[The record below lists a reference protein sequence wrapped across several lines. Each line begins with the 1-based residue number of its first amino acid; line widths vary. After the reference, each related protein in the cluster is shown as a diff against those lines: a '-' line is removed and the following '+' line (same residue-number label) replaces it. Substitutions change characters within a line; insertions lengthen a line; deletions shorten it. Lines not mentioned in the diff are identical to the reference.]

1 MSYWGYK
8 PFVSVAQRRANAA
21 KLVRQLLKAGQT
33 VSPVVI
39 EGRRIAASFWGK
51 AWCDNLE
58 RYSDFSNRLPRGRTY
73 VRNGSVV
80 DLSIAEGSVEA
91 LVSGSQIYKVR
102 IDIAPATPPRWNAIC
117 ADCTGSIGSI
127 VELLQGK
134 LAKKVMERV
143 CREGDG
149 LFPGPQEIKLA
160 CTCPDWAEMCKH
172 VAAVLYGIGAR
183 FDANPDALFTL
194 RGVDRNELIA
204 IGVDPSMTEATTNER
219 VLADDDMAA
228 LFGIEL
234 DVPGPSTAIAQGRS
248 AMPKANTEQ
257 RRARKS
263 DTTQK
268 VRETGAEIKSP
279 RLAAKPDKHKR
290 DPLPTT
296 PHEGVGSKQPLGIPQ
311 IVKPPVIDRGEA
323 EQATGDTHKLTPRA
337 KLREAAAYT
346 GGRPV
351 RLSVRK
357 KLAEPSRGQRRGR
370 PR

>member
-8 PFVSVAQRRANAA
+8 PYVSVAQRRTNAA
-21 KLVRQLLKAGQT
+21 KQVKLLLKKGQT

-58 RYSDFSNRLPRGRTY
+58 HYSDYANRLPRGRTY
-73 VRNGSVV
+73 VRNGSVI

-102 IDIAPATPPRWNAIC
+102 IDIAPATPQRWRSIC
-117 ADCTGSIGSI
+117 TDCAGSIGSI

-149 LFPGPQEIKLA
+149 LFPGPREIKLA
-160 CTCPDWAEMCKH
+160 CSCPDWAEMCKH

-183 FDANPDALFTL
+183 FDADPDALFTL

-204 IGVDPSMTEATTNER
+204 LDVDPSMTEAAAANER
-219 VLADDDMAA
+219 VLSEGDMAA

-234 DVPGPSTAIAQGRS
+234 EVPLPSTAIAQNEKKVPEAASVKRPTRKTRAPGKVLGPKEETEKPRRTT
-248 AMPKANTEQ
+248 MPDKQKGDALPQDSSGLISPTSPSQSVKSIVKGHGEVGPDTSNVDRKAPHAAT
-257 RRARKS
+257 RKS
-263 DTTQK
+263 TA
-268 VRETGAEIKSP
+268 RS
-279 RLAAKPDKHKR
+279 
-290 DPLPTT
+290 
-296 PHEGVGSKQPLGIPQ
+296 
-311 IVKPPVIDRGEA
+311 GE
-323 EQATGDTHKLTPRA
+323 
-337 KLREAAAYT
+337 
-346 GGRPV
+346 RPV

-357 KLAEPSRGQRRGR
+357 KRAEESRSKGRGRRG
-370 PR
+370 

>member
-8 PFVSVAQRRANAA
+8 PYVSVAQRRSNAA
-21 KLVRQLLKAGQT
+21 KQVKLLLKKGQT

-58 RYSDFSNRLPRGRTY
+58 RYSDYANRLPRGRTY
-73 VRNGSVV
+73 VRNGSVI

-102 IDIAPATPPRWNAIC
+102 IDIAPATPQRWRSIC
-117 ADCTGSIGSI
+117 TDCAGSIGSI

-149 LFPGPQEIKLA
+149 LFPGSREIKLA
-160 CTCPDWAEMCKH
+160 CSCPDWAEMCKH
-172 VAAVLYGIGAR
+172 VAAVLYGIGTR
-183 FDANPDALFTL
+183 FDADPDALFKL

-204 IGVDPSMTEATTNER
+204 IGVDPSMTEPAVTNDR
-219 VLADDDMAA
+219 ILADEDMATM
-228 LFGIEL
+228 FGIDLEMPL
-234 DVPGPSTAIAQGRS
+234 PSVAAVHSQMK
-248 AMPKANTEQ
+248 APKPASMKRPTS
-257 RRARKS
+257 KS
-263 DTTQK
+263 GTTQK
-268 VRETGAEIKSP
+268 VRATEDNI
-279 RLAAKPDKHKR
+279 KPDKQMR
-290 DPLPTT
+290 DRLPTT
-296 PHEGVGSKQPLGIPQ
+296 PHEEGGLKQSIGISR
-311 IVKPPVIDRGEA
+311 IVKSSAKDQGEA
-323 EQATGDTHKLTPRA
+323 KQITSDIQKLAAR
-337 KLREAAAYT
+337 KAAARA
-346 GGRPV
+346 GGSPV

-357 KLAEPSRGQRRGR
+357 KLAEASRSGRRGR